1 MLPTKK
7 SRQKPR
13 ILLSD
18 ITKQI
23 EEEFGGIAVN
33 DRQQPNIKVKKVFC
47 WLALELGHNPVLVGA
62 RCGLNRAS
70 VIHHHKAMKD
80 LIKFV
85 GTAKEMIDEASI

>member
-7 SRQKPR
+7 SRQPR

-23 EEEFGGIAVN
+23 EEEFGEIAVN

-47 WLALELGHNPVLVGA
+47 WLALELGHNPVNVGA

-70 VIHHHKAMKD
+70 VIHHHKAMK
-80 LIKFV
+80 
-85 GTAKEMIDEASI
+85 GMIALVSTVKTMRDEAGI